1 MCGIIFAFPLYS
13 LVNVSANVL
22 ASEYSTERQ
31 RAGGLGVL
39 NGAYALAMIA
49 GPVTGGLLAD
59 RVGLGAVPWLA
70 MGFIAAAAPIAW
82 FQVRAAGGE
91 AIPPAPGIEPALE
104 PSGASDAGTGRKP
117 R

>member
-1 MCGIIFAFPLYS
+1 
-13 LVNVSANVL
+13 VSANVL

-82 FQVRAAGGE
+82 FQARFTGR
-91 AIPPAPGIEPALE
+91 APGLEPPVLE
-104 PSGASDAGTGRKP
+104 PSGVPGDGTGRKP